1 MNSYDSAHERKYGT
15 RQPDV
20 QLLNPYA
27 FLGLPEHAAAPNDDS
42 VPAIA
47 AMKNGDTCQRFPAAS
62 SSRSVPAIGVP
73 DNPILSLRSTSSL
86 ACNAIRHAV

>member
-47 AMKNGDTCQRFPAAS
+47 AMKKGDT
-62 SSRSVPAIGVP
+62 
-73 DNPILSLRSTSSL
+73 
-86 ACNAIRHAV
+86 